1 MPAWTNTEAK
11 YFRVGEEMFAAM
23 CDELRCARKFIYF
36 EYFIIEE
43 GVMWNTI
50 LDILQQKVREGV
62 DVRVIY
68 DDVGSIATLP
78 AGYDRYLVSLGIRAV
93 RFNRFVPTLN
103 TYLNYRNHRKM
114 MIIDGN
120 VGFMGGVNLADEYI
134 NKKVRFGHWK
144 DTGIMLRGEGTAN
157 MTSLFLQLWEY
168 VTGETVP
175 PLDAYLPTAKMPPGR
190 LCAAV
195 CGFSAG

>member
-1 MPAWTNTEAK
+1 
-11 YFRVGEEMFAAM
+11 
-23 CDELRCARKFIYF
+23 
-36 EYFIIEE
+36 
-43 GVMWNTI
+43 MWNTI
-50 LDILQQKVREGV
+50 LDILKQKVREGV

-78 AGYDRYLVSLGIRAV
+78 LNYDRYLLSLGIRAV

-120 VGFMGGVNLADEYI
+120 VGFMGGINLADEYI

-157 MTSLFLQLWEY
+157 MTSLFC
-168 VTGETVP
+168 
-175 PLDAYLPTAKMPPGR
+175 R
-190 LCAAV
+190 
-195 CGFSAG
+195 CGNT